1 MSDDT
6 RFTISD
12 NLTEESLLQD
22 IQNLSN
28 SVGNLIDGISKIIPE
43 KVDASKLIEI
53 ISHSF
58 EHEHGFRSEIALE
71 IARLLAERIEEKRS
85 TSSEA

>member
-12 NLTEESLLQD
+12 NLTEESLLKD

-43 KVDASKLIEI
+43 KVDASQLIEI
-53 ISHSF
+53 ISRSF
-58 EHEHGFRSEIALE
+58 EQEHGFRPEVAREIAE
-71 IARLLAERIEEKRS
+71 LLAGKILERRNTNKEG
-85 TSSEA
+85 

>member
-28 SVGNLIDGISKIIPE
+28 SVGNLINGISKIIPE

-58 EHEHGFRSEIALE
+58 QQEHGFRPEVASEIAE
-71 IARLLAERIEEKRS
+71 LLAGRILERRNTNKEG
-85 TSSEA
+85 